1 MRVATGRVGHAY
13 LMEGRTGL
21 LEAANAFAKALNC
34 LNGGE
39 VACDTCISCRVLDS
53 GNHPDTFYVTAT
65 KTIAI
70 GVEDVRHQVVAE
82 MATRPFRYKYKVF
95 IIDKAET
102 MTPAAQNALLKT
114 IEEPAP
120 YGVFLLLTKELEL
133 MLETVLS
140 RCVII
145 KVNENGQ
152 PGALQRETDE
162 AHMALAQEVI
172 ENAHKLD
179 ILGALML
186 YKKFEPL
193 KESKESAVALL
204 DMLYERYG
212 TLVRQTQAEYAFRAT
227 RAITQTKDLLSQ
239 NGNYQLAIEIMLL
252 KIGAHIQ

>member
-13 LMEGRTGL
+13 LLHGRTGL
-21 LEAANAFAKALNC
+21 LDAANAYAKALNC

-39 VACDTCISCRVLDS
+39 VACGTCLSCRVFDS
-53 GNHPDTFYVTAT
+53 GNHPDTFYVAAT
-65 KTIAI
+65 KTVAI
-70 GVEDVRHQVVAE
+70 GVENVRDQIVAE
-82 MATRPFRYKYKVF
+82 IATRPFRYQYKVF

-133 MLETVLS
+133 MLETVQS
-140 RCVII
+140 RCVTI
-145 KVNENGQ
+145 KVDENENIPQ
-152 PGALQRETDE
+152 NELDE
-162 AHMALAQEVI
+162 AHNALAQEI
-172 ENAHKLD
+172 IGTAHTLD

-193 KESKESAVALL
+193 KEHRESAVALL

-212 TLVRQTQAEYAFRAT
+212 TLVRQSQAEYAFRAIQ
-227 RAITQTKDLLSQ
+227 AIAQTKELLSQ
-239 NGNYQLAIEIMLL
+239 NGNFQLAIEIMLL
-252 KIGAHIQ
+252 KIGAHL